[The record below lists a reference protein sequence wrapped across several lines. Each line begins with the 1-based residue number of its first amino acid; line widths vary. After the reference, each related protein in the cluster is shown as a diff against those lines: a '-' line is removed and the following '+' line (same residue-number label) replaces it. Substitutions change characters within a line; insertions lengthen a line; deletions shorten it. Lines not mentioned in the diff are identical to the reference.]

1 MIAIG
6 ADHGAFA
13 LKQVIRDYLKERG
26 YEVLDCGPDSAAS
39 VDYPIYA
46 KKVTDAVVSGRC
58 ERGILLCG
66 TGIGMS
72 IAANKVG
79 GIRAA
84 LCSEPLS
91 AKLTR
96 EHNDSNVLCM
106 GARMIGEE
114 LAKEIANVWLSTA
127 FSGDE
132 RHKRRIGMLES
143 GGAEA
148 LQ

>member
-13 LKQVIRDYLKERG
+13 LKEVLRAYLEKEG
-26 YEVLDCGPDSAAS
+26 YEVFDAGTYSSDS
-39 VDYPIYA
+39 VDYPVFA
-46 KKVTDAVVSGRC
+46 HQVTDAVVSGKC
-58 ERGILLCG
+58 DKGILLCG

-72 IAANKVG
+72 IAANKVH

-91 AKLTR
+91 ARLTR

-114 LAKEIANVWLSTA
+114 MAKEIVKVWLETK
-127 FSGDE
+127 FSDDA
-132 RHKRRIGMLES
+132 RHIRRIVMLEDQS
-143 GGAEA
+143 E
-148 LQ
+148 